1 MLKVLKSQKFITKE
15 KICDRHRHLKF
26 ENRVCYTK
34 KNIQLNKFIDFRVKL
49 IGFVEKSNF
58 LIQQFHQLNDVR

>member
-15 KICDRHRHLKF
+15 KISDRRHLKF

-49 IGFVEKSNF
+49 IGFIEKSKIF
-58 LIQQFHQLNDVR
+58 LQQFHQLNDVR